1 MNLSRINECVQS
13 IKLLDVANLM
23 NRKNINRVPVC
34 EDHNILVGIIAR
46 SDLVQ
51 AMC

>member
-1 MNLSRINECVQS
+1 MVETTVS
-13 IKLLDVANLM
+13 ILDLANTLD
-23 NRKNINRVPVC
+23 RFKINRVPVV
-34 EDHNILVGIIAR
+34 DQNKKLAGIIAR